1 MLVEISAFKKSNIVG
16 MTISLEHIGSWAGYF
31 LNCEVGDAY
40 SGIQMSLNEEQIPK
54 LTHSEEDFWKRIGSW
69 GLCS

>member
-40 SGIQMSLNEEQIPK
+40 SGIQMSLNE
-54 LTHSEEDFWKRIGSW
+54 
-69 GLCS
+69 